1 MNKFLKKAL
10 CLFTALT
17 MTLSFSACEGLLED
31 LGNAITSG
39 LESVLDGT
47 SNSNPSTGGGQNTGG
62 SSTGG
67 SVSTGGSSTG
77 GDSTSTGGSVS
88 TGGGSTGSSSS
99 SSSGGGSVDPELPD
113 DSSSGGNSSMGGTS
127 TGGDSTSTGGSVSTG
142 GGGSVDPELPD
153 DKTARLDIHFLELG
167 LYNTGDCTYIKAGDT
182 DILIDAGAKRKSAP
196 TITSYLSK
204 YCTDGKLEYVIATH
218 AHEDHIAGFVG
229 ESGKNQ
235 GVFDLY
241 RVGTLIDFPQANSN
255 SGIYNDYKTL
265 RSSIISKYG
274 TKHYTAL
281 EWWNGV
287 DGLPRSIEIA
297 DGITMNVLYQKYYE
311 KKDTSDE
318 NNHSVCVMFSQ
329 EDNHYLFTGD
339 LHEPGEKS
347 LVESNKLP
355 KVKLYKA
362 GHHGSKTSSCP
373 ELMKVIQPEVVC
385 VCCCAGSNEYTSTNE
400 NQFPTQI
407 FINNVAPYT
416 DKIYVT
422 SLAINDANG
431 KTTGF
436 TSMNGNLVVSSTG
449 GALTVNCSNNT
460 TILKET
466 AWFKANRT
474 WPANGV

>member
-1 MNKFLKKAL
+1 MKRFIKNIIGAVLAVSMTVSFAGCEEFLG
-10 CLFTALT
+10 
-17 MTLSFSACEGLLED
+17 E
-31 LGNAITSG
+31 LGSEIGDAITSG
-39 LESVLDGT
+39 IEDALG
-47 SNSNPSTGGGQNTGG
+47 NSTGSTG
-62 SSTGG
+62 STGG
-67 SVSTGGSSTG
+67 STGSTGGSTGSTGGSSTG
-77 GDSTSTGGSVS
+77 SGNSSTGGDSTGSDDSSTGGSSTGS
-88 TGGGSTGSSSS
+88 TGGNSTDDSSTG
-99 SSSGGGSVDPELPD
+99 GIGDPELPD
-113 DSSSGGNSSMGGTS
+113 DGVITC
-127 TGGDSTSTGGSVSTG
+127 DSLS
-142 GGGSVDPELPD
+142 
-153 DKTARLDIHFLELG
+153 IHFLELG

-204 YCTDGKLEYVIATH
+204 YCTDGILEYVIATH

-241 RVGTLIDFPQANSN
+241 RVGTLIDFPQANSD

-287 DGLPRSIEIA
+287 DGLTRSIEIA

-311 KKDTSDE
+311 TRDKSDE

-329 EDNHYLFTGD
+329 GNNHYLFTGD

-347 LVESNKLP
+347 LVESNNLP

-373 ELMKVIQPEVVC
+373 DLMRVIQPEIVC
-385 VCCCAGSNEYTSTNE
+385 VCCCAGSSEYNAAAE
-400 NQFPTQI
+400 NTFPTQT
-407 FINNVAPYT
+407 FIDNVAPYT

-422 SLAINDANG
+422 SLAINDASG

-436 TSMNGNLVVSSTG
+436 TSMNGNITVSSVG
-449 GALTVNCSNNT
+449 KEVTVTCSNNDI
-460 TILKET
+460 ILKET
-466 AWFKANRT
+466 EWFKANRT
-474 WPANGV
+474 WPTDGV

>member
-1 MNKFLKKAL
+1 MKKIVKNIIGAVLALSMTVSFAGCEEFLGAL
-10 CLFTALT
+10 G
-17 MTLSFSACEGLLED
+17 SEIGD
-31 LGNAITSG
+31 AITSE
-39 LESVLDGT
+39 LEDALG
-47 SNSNPSTGGGQNTGG
+47 NSTGSTGSTG
-62 SSTGG
+62 DSSTGG
-67 SVSTGGSSTG
+67 STGN
-77 GDSTSTGGSVS
+77 
-88 TGGGSTGSSSS
+88 STGSGDSSA
-99 SSSGGGSVDPELPD
+99 GGLGDSELPD
-113 DSSSGGNSSMGGTS
+113 DGVITC
-127 TGGDSTSTGGSVSTG
+127 DSLS
-142 GGGSVDPELPD
+142 
-153 DKTARLDIHFLELG
+153 IHFLELG

-241 RVGTLIDFPQANSN
+241 RVGTLIDFPQANSD

-287 DGLPRSIEIA
+287 DGLTRSIEIA
-297 DGITMNVLYQKYYE
+297 DGITMNVLYQKYYATRD
-311 KKDTSDE
+311 KSDE

-329 EDNHYLFTGD
+329 GDNHYLFTGD

-347 LVESNKLP
+347 LVESNSLP

-362 GHHGSKTSSCP
+362 GHHGSKTSSSP
-373 ELMKVIQPEVVC
+373 DLMRVIQPEIVC
-385 VCCCAGSNEYTSTNE
+385 VCCCAGSSEYNAAAE
-400 NQFPTQI
+400 NTFPTQT
-407 FINNVAPYT
+407 FIDNVAPYT

-436 TSMNGNLVVSSTG
+436 TSMNGNITVSSLG
-449 GALTVNCSNNT
+449 KEVTVTCSNNDV
-460 TILKET
+460 ILKET
-466 AWFKANRT
+466 EWFKANRT
-474 WPANGV
+474 WPSNGV